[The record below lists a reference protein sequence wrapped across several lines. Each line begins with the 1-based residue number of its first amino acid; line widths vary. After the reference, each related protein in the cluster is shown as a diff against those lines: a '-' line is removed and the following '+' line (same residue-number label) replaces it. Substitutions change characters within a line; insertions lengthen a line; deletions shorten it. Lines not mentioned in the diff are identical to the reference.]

1 MKKWMLVLLSVLTIA
16 LIGCG
21 NGENSGNGEND
32 STPAPTKGVTGSEN
46 KNNGKTEPAGYV
58 FEYEGTKIWMDMDA
72 SLVVNALGE
81 PDKYFEAP
89 SCAFEGLDKKYTYGS
104 IEIDTYEIDGKDY
117 VSCVYFRDDLVNTPE
132 GICLYMT
139 MEDMV
144 NAYGNGYKEEFGMYV
159 YEKDGMKLKFLVKDN
174 EITSIEYVS
183 TVLDAQ

>member
-1 MKKWMLVLLSVLTIA
+1 MKKWLLALLCVLTVA
-16 LIGCG
+16 VIGCG
-21 NGENSGNGEND
+21 SGENVGEGND
-32 STPAPTKGVTGSEN
+32 TPAPTKGTEDSSN
-46 KNNGKTEPAGYV
+46 KNHGKSEPAGYV

-72 SLVVNALGE
+72 SVVVNALGE

-104 IEIDTYEIDGKDY
+104 IEIDTYEIEGKDY

-139 MEDMV
+139 MEDMTNV
-144 NAYGNGYKEEFGMYV
+144 YGNGYKEEFGMYV

-174 EITSIEYVS
+174 EIISIEYAS
-183 TVLDAQ
+183 SVLDVE